1 MQDLLITLIA
11 VVPVVM
17 ALLAA
22 VAPPKAAWIRPALLP
37 AVLLQLALSG
47 ALATHQFLFG
57 YLVGGEP
64 PRVLT
69 EAEVLRF
76 IHSTTGL
83 GLPFS
88 LAFFAGL
95 TALAAMVAFARER
108 GPKPTLPWLALALG
122 AFLTDR
128 ALVSVVQ
135 VIAEQPQG
143 ASVDLVQL
151 IDALRAARTP
161 WILPAGVALCLS
173 FPLFTWAGWWGRAR
187 WTEGLIPGSLAL
199 LVGIPAALASAAYE
213 VGAWTGKRTSL
224 DDDQATQA
232 TGTFFDFM
240 FGAGL
245 LQVAAALAAVLGVL
259 RIVVARRQLVDGT
272 RGLLRGAGW
281 LPLAWCLY
289 CCAALLQEVFYA
301 PSTVGMALVL
311 GTEKDLPVGAEFLAI
326 EESLATWLPMAVYAA
341 VIALVMIT
349 AAGPLRSDRRRLP
362 ADRPSAEA

>member
-11 VVPVVM
+11 VAPVVM

-37 AVLLQLALSG
+37 AVLLQLALAA
-47 ALATHQFLFG
+47 ALATRQFLFG

-64 PRVLT
+64 PRALT
-69 EAEVLRF
+69 EAEVLTA
-76 IHSTTGL
+76 INSTTGL

-108 GPKPTLPWLALALG
+108 GLKQAVPWAMLAIG
-122 AFLTDR
+122 AFLVDR
-128 ALVSVVQ
+128 TLVSIVQ

-151 IDALRAARTP
+151 IDAMRAARTP
-161 WILPAGVALCLS
+161 WILPAGIALCLS

-213 VGAWTGKRTSL
+213 VGAWTGERTSL
-224 DDDQATQA
+224 NDDQATQA
-232 TGTFFDFM
+232 TDTFYDFM

-245 LQVAAALAAVLGVL
+245 LQVAAALAAVLALL
-259 RIVVARRQLVDGT
+259 RIVVARRQLVDGM

-301 PSTVGMALVL
+301 PSTVGMAMAL
-311 GTEKDLPVGAEFLAI
+311 GTADDLPIGAEFLAV
-326 EESLATWLPMAVYAA
+326 EEALATWLPMAVYSA

-349 AAGPLRSDRRRLP
+349 AAGPLRSDRP
-362 ADRPSAEA
+362 AGRPSAEA